1 MIREVKS
8 KQELD
13 KELANRDRIYFRI
26 TGGLGN
32 QLFGLSEAFNLFKK
46 LKKHVLIDVGSIE
59 HSRNYEPEWLEWSR
73 SQNWFSIIKTQE
85 DISRDFE
92 LLNLGSQKQS
102 SISKHSHFTGWKFSL
117 RDVEL
122 SGLFSRCKFPFKQSL
137 GISIPAALHYRAG
150 DYVHA
155 DGIGVLKQDYYS
167 RALAKLDSSINVM
180 VFSED
185 RDAAKSLITS
195 LGIGNRSEISSQD
208 SAIEVLFG
216 LATAENLITSNSTL
230 SWWANYFSNAATRIA
245 PKPFYLQDWRF
256 DSAAK
261 FKETEY
267 LSRFATRKEMIFT
280 RSKWFIRS
288 AYGRI

>member
-13 KELANRDRIYFRI
+13 KELASSDRIYFRI

-46 LKKHVLIDVGSIE
+46 LKKHLFIDVGSIE
-59 HSRNYEPEWLEWSR
+59 HSRNHQPEWLEWSR
-73 SQNWFSIIKTQE
+73 SQNWFSVIKIQE

-92 LLNLGSQKQS
+92 LLNLGIQKHA
-102 SISKHSHFTGWKFSL
+102 SISEHSLFTGWKFSL
-117 RDVEL
+117 SNVEL
-122 SGLFSRCKFPFKQSL
+122 SGLFLRSKFPFKQSI
-137 GISIPAALHYRAG
+137 GTSIPVALHYRAG
-150 DYVHA
+150 DYVHS

-167 RALAKLDSSINVM
+167 RALEKLDSSIKVM
-180 VFSED
+180 VFSDD
-185 RDAAKSLITS
+185 RDAAKSLIAR
-195 LGIGNRSEISSQD
+195 LGIANRSEISSED
-208 SAIEVLFG
+208 SAIEVLFA

-230 SWWANYFSNAATRIA
+230 SWWANYFSNADTRIA
-245 PKPFYLQDWRF
+245 PKPFYLQDWGF

-267 LSRFATRKEMIFT
+267 LSRFATRREMIFT

-288 AYGRI
+288 VL